1 MLLGREE
8 LIENYRHLAELASLN
23 RSQWQGTEGADRFA
37 EQIGIIPV
45 LNNLID
51 SVDTAVLIIPR
62 ASEEDCDRYAALL
75 VVLSKKFAAYTQM
88 LKKIITELGEIK

>member
-23 RSQWQGTEGADRFA
+23 RSQWQGTEGAARFA
-37 EQIGIIPV
+37 ERIGISPT
-45 LNNLID
+45 LNHLID
-51 SVDTAVLIIPR
+51 SVDTAVLIIPH
-62 ASEEDCDRYAALL
+62 ASEADCDRYAALL
-75 VVLSKKFAAYTQM
+75 VVLSKKFAEYTQM